1 MIASYCSPLTVES
14 TLAST
19 KERDP
24 AFLPSPGTSRLDPQ
38 ANTKQIYSEIYRS
51 STLHNIFVEGVR
63 EPNPLHGRR
72 VKARLPAAARAAAR
86 CPACQRIARNGELPE
101 LAARRGGEPRPP
113 PHHLASNSGSAAA
126 LARRSP
132 CRRRGLRPRRAP
144 PPVLDTALTNPH
156 HAPTRP
162 QSLQAIAEPD
172 HPSTSLGS
180 RFSDLSQYH
189 LCLLRPPREAP
200 VAQPSHQKSI
210 QQI

>member
-132 CRRRGLRPRRAP
+132 CRRRGLRPRRAAP
-144 PPVLDTALTNPH
+144 PFSTPLSPTPTTLPPAHNRYRPSRNQTIHPHLSALDS
-156 HAPTRP
+156 PT
-162 QSLQAIAEPD
+162 
-172 HPSTSLGS
+172 
-180 RFSDLSQYH
+180 
-189 LCLLRPPREAP
+189 
-200 VAQPSHQKSI
+200 
-210 QQI
+210 